1 MYAPAARNP
10 TTESTATQ
18 YTAMSIGDVISIA
31 TVWIG
36 DTTRFAIEPLTR
48 SDWTSI
54 GGTIKAE
61 RPQIRLRYAIV
72 RSAR

>member
-1 MYAPAARNP
+1 MGWWTWQWWQWRRV
-10 TTESTATQ
+10 T
-18 YTAMSIGDVISIA
+18 
-31 TVWIG
+31 WIG
-36 DTTRFAIEPLTR
+36 DTTRFAIDPLTR

-61 RPQIRLRYAIV
+61 RPQMRLRYAIV

>member
-1 MYAPAARNP
+1 
-10 TTESTATQ
+10 
-18 YTAMSIGDVISIA
+18 MSIGDVISIA

-36 DTTRFAIEPLTR
+36 DTTRFAIDPLTR

-61 RPQIRLRYAIV
+61 RPQIRLRYEIV